1 MRLGALIVALLI
13 MAACADTGLSTE
25 LAQDSGPLVGDA
37 TFVPL
42 ATSVTEQSLPTDTP
56 SPSATANPP
65 ITPASAAI
73 PTATLTP
80 TNTLTPTATLAPT
93 NTPTPVA
100 TLSPTNTPT
109 PMATLA
115 PTNTPTPTNTPAPT
129 PSPTPVPAG
138 FTLSNPV
145 LPGLS
150 HTTAE
155 GLSITVLSVNL
166 DAWPDVQSGSIFNDP
181 PAVGW
186 RDVMVRVR
194 VQNVGGST
202 TDVESAS
209 ASDFRFV
216 ASAVLYGV
224 FDHSCGLVI
233 PDQIDAKLFLGGSV
247 EGNVCAQLP
256 VDEPGIVM
264 LYEPLFSFDTS
275 ERRWLGLLSNVE

>member
-65 ITPASAAI
+65 ITPASAA
-73 PTATLTP
+73 
-80 TNTLTPTATLAPT
+80 TPTATLR
-93 NTPTPVA
+93 
-100 TLSPTNTPT
+100 PTNTPT

-150 HTTAE
+150 LTTAE

-166 DAWPDVQSGSIFNDP
+166 DAWEVVQSEFSFNDP
-181 PAVGW
+181 PAAGW

-194 VQNVGGST
+194 VQNVGGSAT
-202 TDVESAS
+202 VEQDTGAS
-209 ASDFRFV
+209 SFSFR
-216 ASAVLYGV
+216 GV
-224 FDHSCGLVI
+224 FR
-233 PDQIDAKLFLGGSV
+233 
-247 EGNVCAQLP
+247 
-256 VDEPGIVM
+256 
-264 LYEPLFSFDTS
+264 PL
-275 ERRWLGLLSNVE
+275 RPL